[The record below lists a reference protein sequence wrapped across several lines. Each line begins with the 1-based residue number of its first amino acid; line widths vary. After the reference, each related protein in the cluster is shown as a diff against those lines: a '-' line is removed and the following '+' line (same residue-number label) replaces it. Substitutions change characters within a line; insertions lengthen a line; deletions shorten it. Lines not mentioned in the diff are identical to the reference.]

1 MNIYIEN
8 LKERYEDAV
17 RNEPIVALAEG
28 FAHRGEMTKIDS
40 LKMAVV
46 ELIGVKENLLKQVL
60 YGPPPVVIFR
70 TEPPVSAEQEWNQMK
85 ISSDKE
91 KYKGTG
97 EYRPP
102 KKGEFYFSTVQLKV
116 VEASFDFES
125 EQHIYTLK
133 EPHAQR
139 KNK

>member
-70 TEPPVSAEQEWNQMK
+70 TEPPVSAEQVQIMEAMK
-85 ISSDKE
+85 D
-91 KYKGTG
+91 
-97 EYRPP
+97 
-102 KKGEFYFSTVQLKV
+102 QLTQSMGIPVSLMNADGCNYSGSKV
-116 VEASFDFES
+116 AQEMFQKQLGVEPNEDQF
-125 EQHIYTLK
+125 
-133 EPHAQR
+133 R
-139 KNK
+139 

>member
-70 TEPPVSAEQEWNQMK
+70 TEPPVSAEQVQIMEAMK
-85 ISSDKE
+85 D
-91 KYKGTG
+91 
-97 EYRPP
+97 
-102 KKGEFYFSTVQLKV
+102 QLTQSMGIPVSLMNADGCNYSGSKI
-116 VEASFDFES
+116 AYDMFCG
-125 EQHIYTLK
+125 
-133 EPHAQR
+133 R
-139 KNK
+139 KPDENR

>member
-28 FAHRGEMTKIDS
+28 LAHRGEMTKIDS

-60 YGPPPVVIFR
+60 YGPPPVVIIKN
-70 TEPPVSAEQEWNQMK
+70 EPPVSFEQVQIMEAMK
-85 ISSDKE
+85 DQLVQSMGIPVSLMDADSCNYSGSKIAHDM
-91 KYKGTG
+91 
-97 EYRPP
+97 
-102 KKGEFYFSTVQLKV
+102 FYG
-116 VEASFDFES
+116 
-125 EQHIYTLK
+125 
-133 EPHAQR
+133 R
-139 KNK
+139 KPDEE